1 MSRCPADFELGLFN
15 SVLDPMVAHVDG
27 FAPLD
32 FGRFVSHVTSRC
44 IVIGDDSRFLWVAKV
59 AEGLSVGGGIK
70 SIKVHGCIRGLH
82 GGVYNCRND
91 GC

>member
-1 MSRCPADFELGLFN
+1 
-15 SVLDPMVAHVDG
+15 MVAHVDG

-32 FGRFVSHVTSRC
+32 FGRFVASRC
-44 IVIGDDSRFLWVAKV
+44 IVVGYDSWFLWVSKV
-59 AEGLSVGGGIK
+59 AEGLAVDGGIK
-70 SIKVHGCIRGLH
+70 SIKVHGCIGGLH